1 MKGKML
7 DYFERWEKSGHL
19 EVKLKSIAEMVSKRA
34 TQGQI
39 AQYLGISEKTIIK
52 LKKVHPK
59 FNDAF
64 QYGDEVLKHKLLD
77 AMYQRAIGFEYE
89 ETQTVIEET
98 KTGTKKRITK
108 YKKQSLPDVQ
118 AMKYLLITKFG
129 IDYNERKAEIELMAK
144 RIEKGEEEWINEYR
158 DEVRVGTPRV
168 RQQSKK

>member
-7 DYFERWEKSGHL
+7 EYFERWEKSGHL
-19 EVKLKSIAEMVSKRA
+19 DVKLKSIAEMVSKRA

-52 LKKVHPK
+52 LKKAHPK

>member
-19 EVKLKSIAEMVSKRA
+19 DVKLKSIAEMVSKRA

-52 LKKVHPK
+52 LKKAHPK

-129 IDYNERKAEIELMAK
+129 IDYNERKAEIELMEK
-144 RIEKGEEEWINEYR
+144 RMEKGEEEWVNEYR

>member
-52 LKKVHPK
+52 LKKAHPK

-77 AMYQRAIGFEYE
+77 VMYQRAIGFEYE